1 MVTSTTRRD
10 AHINI
15 EDVRTLVIMQGRAR
29 SRTFSRVTTARNPRR
44 STRRPPTAYVR
55 IVTEDVNNACIEIQP
70 DLKLTDIHTPET
82 YEQATHKSN
91 AHARYWWESMDKE
104 MKDLQKHVTWGL
116 VAREDVPKRHRV
128 TKSRWVYAIKVKRDG
143 TIDRFKSR
151 FVVCGYSQ
159 IQGVDYTQSF
169 SATLRATSMRTL
181 LALAAGESLS
191 LEHFDVTSAF
201 TQSDIDCD
209 IYVEL
214 LPPSGVPTVFH
225 PVTR

>member
-1 MVTSTTRRD
+1 MSTPKNICRKNQGTNQAPEQGSDGTPSDNGDFHDETRCAHQHRGCTYARD
-10 AHINI
+10 HAGPCSFENFQP
-15 EDVRTLVIMQGRAR
+15 RNYGK
-29 SRTFSRVTTARNPRR
+29 NPRR

-169 SATLRATSMRTL
+169 SATLRATSMRTF
-181 LALAAGESLS
+181 LALTSCGG
-191 LEHFDVTSAF
+191 VT
-201 TQSDIDCD
+201 
-209 IYVEL
+209 
-214 LPPSGVPTVFH
+214 
-225 PVTR
+225 

>member
-1 MVTSTTRRD
+1 MGISSKGRCAKKAQGHEVTLGD
-10 AHINI
+10 
-15 EDVRTLVIMQGRAR
+15 
-29 SRTFSRVTTARNPRR
+29 
-44 STRRPPTAYVR
+44 
-55 IVTEDVNNACIEIQP
+55 
-70 DLKLTDIHTPET
+70 
-82 YEQATHKSN
+82 
-91 AHARYWWESMDKE
+91 
-104 MKDLQKHVTWGL
+104 
-116 VAREDVPKRHRV
+116 
-128 TKSRWVYAIKVKRDG
+128 AIKVKRDG

-209 IYVEL
+209 IYVVEPGMVKIRCSPQTGTL
-214 LPPSGVPTVFH
+214 TPAERYGVGTFH
-225 PVTR
+225 YA